1 MEFENNQNNIEQVN
15 QTPESENNSKVEKI
29 DMSIVE
35 YERKK
40 DEFYPLLCPLT
51 IFFCRNHDVFL
62 KKQKITFVFFKNLFT
77 FSYFYVMI

>member
-40 DEFYPLLCPLT
+40 DEFYAYTQELLNDSNLIRQCNEYL
-51 IFFCRNHDVFL
+51 RYREEEKNN
-62 KKQKITFVFFKNLFT
+62 KKN
-77 FSYFYVMI
+77 